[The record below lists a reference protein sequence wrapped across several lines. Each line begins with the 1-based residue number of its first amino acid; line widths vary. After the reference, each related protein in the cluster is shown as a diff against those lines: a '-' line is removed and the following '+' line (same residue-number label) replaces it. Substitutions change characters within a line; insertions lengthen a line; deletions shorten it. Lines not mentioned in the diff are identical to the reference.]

1 MKKQYIFLIL
11 TLIIGVKSFGQQENL
26 YYKKGLE
33 IVLDTLIEESP
44 NVKFFLT
51 NEYAL
56 LDTSKDPFG
65 SFNCNIDFDDLKQES
80 TDSIKIIIPSKYRN
94 RHKKNNFFN
103 RLIYGNKLVELHIA
117 ILYHDSNSVLFRANI
132 YEKEGGIFMFV
143 QFKNNSLEVYEFC
156 KEYSIY

>member
-1 MKKQYIFLIL
+1 MKKNYIYLIL
-11 TLIIGVKSFGQQENL
+11 TLIACVKSFGQQENL
-26 YYKKGLE
+26 YYRKGVE
-33 IVLDTLIEESP
+33 VVLDSLIQESP

-56 LDTSKDPFG
+56 LDTSQDPFG

-80 TDSIKIIIPSKYRN
+80 ADSTKIIIPSKYRN

-117 ILYHDSNSVLFRANI
+117 ILYQDSNSILFRANI

-143 QFKNNSLEVYEFC
+143 KFKNNSLDVDEFC